1 VIASLRGRVSATR
14 AGAIVLDVGGVGYL
28 VAATA
33 SAVRRAGDAGGGEI
47 TIHTHLHVRED
58 TLQLYGF
65 ASTAERSLFELLLGV
80 SGVGP
85 KAALAIVSG
94 FAPDQIRRAVAT
106 GDHALFTSIPGIGRR
121 TAERV
126 VVDLKDKVGAVEIAV
141 ASADGDGGGGGDHAA
156 ARDALVG
163 LGMTVA
169 EAEAALREVDDD
181 APIEE
186 RVRRALAG
194 SLTGAA

>member
-1 VIASLRGRVSATR
+1 MIASLRGTVLERGAGRV
-14 AGAIVLDVGGVGYL
+14 VLDVGGVGYL
-28 VAATA
+28 LQTTSSAARM
-33 SAVRRAGDAGGGEI
+33 SAPGEEV
-47 TIHTHLHVRED
+47 TLVTHLNVRED
-58 TLQLYGF
+58 ALTLYGF
-65 ASTAERSLFELLLGV
+65 AESAERSMFELLLGV

-106 GDHALFTSIPGIGRR
+106 SDHALFTSIPGIGRR

-126 VVDLKDKVGAVEIAV
+126 VVDLKDKVGAMEIAAV
-141 ASADGDGGGGGDHAA
+141 PADGAGGDDHAA

-163 LGMTVA
+163 LGMSVA
-169 EAEAALREVDDD
+169 EAEAALREVDED

-186 RVRRALAG
+186 RVRLALSS

>member
-33 SAVRRAGDAGGGEI
+33 SAVRRAGDADGGEI
-47 TIHTHLHVRED
+47 TVHTHLHVRED

-106 GDHALFTSIPGIGRR
+106 SDHALFTSIPGIGRR

-126 VVDLKDKVGAVEIAV
+126 VVDLKDKVGAVEIA
-141 ASADGDGGGGGDHAA
+141 ATGTEGGAAGDGHAA

-186 RVRRALAG
+186 RVRRALSG

>member
-1 VIASLRGRVSATR
+1 VIASLRGRVAEAR

-33 SAVRRAGDAGGGEI
+33 SAIRRARDADGDEV
-47 TIHTHLHVRED
+47 TVHTHLHVRED

-65 ASTAERSLFELLLGV
+65 SSPAERTLFELLLGV

-94 FAPDQIRRAVAT
+94 YAPDQIRRAVAT
-106 GDHALFTSIPGIGRR
+106 SDHALFTSIPGIGRR

-126 VVDLKDKVGAVEIAV
+126 VIDLKDKVGALPAAEA
-141 ASADGDGGGGGDHAA
+141 AAPAGGDEHTA
-156 ARDALVG
+156 AREALVG
-163 LGMTVA
+163 LGMSVS
-169 EAEAALREVDDD
+169 EAEAALRAVDDD
-181 APIEE
+181 LPVEE
-186 RVRRALAG
+186 RVRLALGA

>member
-1 VIASLRGRVSATR
+1 MIASLRGRVASTR
-14 AGAIVLDVGGVGYL
+14 PGALVLDVGGVGYL

-33 SAVRRAGDAGGGEI
+33 SAVRRAGDADGGEI
-47 TIHTHLHVRED
+47 TVHTHLHVRED

-94 FAPDQIRRAVAT
+94 FAPEQIRRAVAT
-106 GDHALFTSIPGIGRR
+106 SDHALFTSIPGIGRR

-126 VVDLKDKVGAVEIAV
+126 VVDLKDKVGAVEVAAV
-141 ASADGDGGGGGDHAA
+141 SADGAGGDDHAA

-163 LGMTVA
+163 LGMSVA
-169 EAEAALREVDDD
+169 EAEAALREVDED

-186 RVRRALAG
+186 RVRLALSS

>member
-1 VIASLRGRVSATR
+1 MIASLRGMVLERGAGRV
-14 AGAIVLDVGGVGYL
+14 VLDVGGVGYL
-28 VAATA
+28 LQTTSSAARM
-33 SAVRRAGDAGGGEI
+33 SVPGEEV
-47 TIHTHLHVRED
+47 TLVTHLNVRED
-58 TLQLYGF
+58 ALTLYGF
-65 ASTAERSLFELLLGV
+65 AESAERSMFELLLGV

-106 GDHALFTSIPGIGRR
+106 SDHALFTSIPGIGRR

-126 VVDLKDKVGAVEIAV
+126 VVDLKDKVGAMEIAAV
-141 ASADGDGGGGGDHAA
+141 PADGAGGDDHAA

-163 LGMTVA
+163 LGMSVA
-169 EAEAALREVDDD
+169 EAEAALREVDED

-186 RVRRALAG
+186 RVRLALSS

>member
-1 VIASLRGRVSATR
+1 MIASLRGRVASTR
-14 AGAIVLDVGGVGYL
+14 PGAIVLDVGGVGYL

-33 SAVRRAGDAGGGEI
+33 SAVRRAGDAEGGEI
-47 TIHTHLHVRED
+47 TIQTHLHVRED

-106 GDHALFTSIPGIGRR
+106 SDHALFTSIPGIGRR

-126 VVDLKDKVGAVEIAV
+126 VVDLKDKVGAVEAAAV
-141 ASADGDGGGGGDHAA
+141 AADGGGDHAA

-163 LGMTVA
+163 LGMSVA
-169 EAEAALREVDDD
+169 EAEAALREVDED

-186 RVRRALAG
+186 RVRLALSS

>member
-1 VIASLRGRVSATR
+1 MIASLRGRVSATR
-14 AGAIVLDVGGVGYL
+14 PGAIVLDVGGVGYL

-33 SAVRRAGDAGGGEI
+33 SAVRRAGDADGAEI

-126 VVDLKDKVGAVEIAV
+126 VVDLKDKVGAVE
-141 ASADGDGGGGGDHAA
+141 SAAAPAEGGGGDGHAA

-163 LGMTVA
+163 LGMSVA
-169 EAEAALREVDDD
+169 EAEAALRDVDED

-186 RVRRALAG
+186 RVRLALAG